1 MPDADPVLSR
11 RMWMT
16 VSAGCLTTVGF
27 AAGTFN
33 AFADE
38 SWTKTR
44 QDVGKLVA
52 AYQFEKAH
60 LLISDFI
67 KANPKIA
74 PAYEQRAWVLLDWL
88 DLRDDVVLPDLPLR
102 RRFMSDPATGISN
115 IDPPLEV
122 RRMYLQERFYEKYA
136 PPAELKSAEEDL
148 AEFRRLTGRPTDG
161 VAIEAFIAEFIGDLP
176 RAKQLLAPRCAD
188 GKGSPREY
196 LIYSRVLQAER
207 DQAGALSAVEQAL
220 KSPETRNQAI
230 PRKLN
235 LLRATNRPKQAAE
248 LFDLWEQT
256 SPNDVRFLFTRSS
269 FSLDKTTP
277 VKDLERLM
285 AIMPNEAG
293 FAYSLSAR
301 DIQLRKDTD
310 ACMTHLNQAVKLHP
324 RSLLPYFARSCLKI
338 KLGDAP
344 GALADIDAAIKCS
357 PYFDVSYQIRS
368 RIHQK
373 MDDAESARRDD
384 LRRVW
389 LRDLYQLAA
398 NCQAKPNN
406 AEAAYLLGKHYARGE
421 DWNRAMQSLATCLKY
436 SPKHVEAMRQRVQI
450 YLAVNRSDL
459 ALTHANRIIEIDSDP
474 ANYSLRGDIHA
485 LRKDWDAATNDYEN
499 ARCLDDRLE
508 NALRQRAA
516 WHKAAGRIEQATAD
530 LERAGSITNVS
541 FEVPQ

>member
-1 MPDADPVLSR
+1 MPGADPVMSR
-11 RMWMT
+11 RLWMT
-16 VSAGCLTTVGF
+16 VSAGCLTTAGF
-27 AAGTFN
+27 AISAVNT
-33 AFADE
+33 FADE

-44 QDVGKLVA
+44 QDVSKLVA

-60 LLISDFI
+60 QLVSDYI
-67 KANPKIA
+67 KANPQVA
-74 PAYEQRAWVLLDWL
+74 PAYEQRAWVTLDWL
-88 DLRDDVVLPDLPLR
+88 DLRDDIALPDLPLR
-102 RRFMSDPATGISN
+102 RRYMSDPATGVSA
-115 IDPPLEV
+115 IDPPLEI
-122 RRMYLQERFYEKYA
+122 RRLYLQERFNEKYA

-148 AEFRRLTGRPTDG
+148 AEFRRLTGRPADG

-196 LIYSRVLQAER
+196 LILSRIQQAER
-207 DQAGALSAVEQAL
+207 DRAGSLSSVEQAL

-230 PRKLN
+230 PRKLT
-235 LLRATNRPKQAAE
+235 LLRTTNRPQQAAE
-248 LFDLWEQT
+248 LFELWEQT

-269 FSLDKTTP
+269 YTLDKTVP
-277 VKDLERLM
+277 IKDLERLM

-293 FAYSLSAR
+293 FFYSMSAR
-301 DIQLRKDTD
+301 DIQILKDTD
-310 ACMTHLNQAVKLHP
+310 ACMGHLNQAVKLNP

-357 PYFDVSYQIRS
+357 PYFDASYQIRS
-368 RIHQK
+368 RIYQK
-373 MDDAESARRDD
+373 MEDTEAARRDD

-421 DWNRAMQSLATCLKY
+421 DWNRAMQSLAICLKH

-459 ALTHANRIIEIDSDP
+459 ALTHANKIIEIDGDP

-530 LERAGSITNVS
+530 LERAGSITSVS